1 LPSIGEEGALPSNP
15 KQLIRRLKMK
25 RLSILL
31 PLSLLVVSSALARQ
45 DGGSNDSKKPKA
57 EKPTVDCTTVG
68 DAAISSG
75 VKERLAKAPSLKD
88 ANINVEAKEGVVTL
102 KGTVKSGGLKGV
114 ATRMARRVDCV
125 KRVDNQLSVEQSS
138 KSNDEAKKSGR

>member
-1 LPSIGEEGALPSNP
+1 
-15 KQLIRRLKMK
+15 
-25 RLSILL
+25 
-31 PLSLLVVSSALARQ
+31 
-45 DGGSNDSKKPKA
+45 
-57 EKPTVDCTTVG
+57 
-68 DAAISSG
+68 
-75 VKERLAKAPSLKD
+75 
-88 ANINVEAKEGVVTL
+88 VVTL